1 MNEHE
6 FAHLLGGIDPELVA
20 RAEQRVPARRKPIFK
35 VALVA
40 AVLAALLAVSLAI
53 AVPFIPI
60 TPDLDYATSPESG
73 DETAFKERNVW
84 IWYVNENGKQKRE
97 YVRLPGDA
105 DNVFLTWAYLCGLD
119 EDDALYA
126 ASFSVDETQAKHAT
140 LILSTTLRSHP
151 DAEGLLNSLQKT
163 FAKYYGMPKANVEVL
178 FVDEIEVIGPA
189 FSAGV
194 MNEFGQFMESYG
206 FSSAVPSKFKQGVMQ
221 CTQNGVGV
229 FDLMTE
235 MDLELAPGYQGERW
249 ESDQASYS
257 YSQYTENKFIQTYEN
272 HFEISAIP
280 DGMTLPYGIAAGD
293 TLSAAIEKIVTQAEA
308 QGFIMDA
315 LALESPHKGYWLAT
329 AYERDLFL
337 TYQPDGYYTIT
348 YKRGRNAFSSNL
360 SPGYESELILYFS
373 GKEQRLCKIGITVR
387 DGGVYQPVF
396 EQVTLDTASSDC
408 IMLPELAAH
417 FANVFNSQ
425 SWKRHSAIN
434 QSPELTFDCDGIKVH
449 YANGLFFTQGYY
461 WIADG
466 YTRDC
471 TDALLEAITRLGA
484 GNYDGIL
491 YYAGE
496 YYGHNAEVDRTLQ
509 DAAGYTGQGD
519 LTIGTHA
526 LIVGYRPTADS
537 APDYPGMSGT
547 HFEAYDEYLVTED
560 GIYFEKFTEIAPEFN
575 KSSVLLLESPY
586 TNRVLQFSDE
596 KLSLVRE
603 VFSRA
608 EIRGYTTG
616 DADSDSTVTYNTVFK
631 VNDYTIE
638 YDPASGKARIGHW
651 KMYISEQDQAK
662 LLELLEQYS
671 KIG

>member
-20 RAEQRVPARRKPIFK
+20 RAEQRVPVRRKPIFK

-40 AVLAALLAVSLAI
+40 AVLAALLASLAVV
-53 AVPFIPI
+53 APFIPI
-60 TPDLDYATSPESG
+60 TPDLDYATSPEDG
-73 DETAFKERNVW
+73 REIVFKERNVW
-84 IWYVNENGKQKRE
+84 IYYTENGRQRRE

-105 DNVFLTWAYLCGLD
+105 SNVFLTWAHFCGLGEDAVLYDADVSID
-119 EDDALYA
+119 EA
-126 ASFSVDETQAKHAT
+126 QNKHAT
-140 LILSTTLRSHP
+140 LILSPALRSHP
-151 DAEGLLNSLQKT
+151 DAERLLGSLQKT
-163 FAKYYGMPKANVEVL
+163 FARYYGMPDGNVEIL
-178 FVDEIEVIGPA
+178 FVDEIEVIGSA
-189 FSAGV
+189 FSAAI
-194 MNEFGQFMESYG
+194 MNEFGQFMETYG
-206 FSSAVPSKFKQGVMQ
+206 FSSAVPSEFKQAVMQ
-221 CTQNGVGV
+221 CAVNGVGV

-235 MDLELAPGYQGERW
+235 EDLELAPGYQGERW
-249 ESDQASYS
+249 EHDQASYS

-272 HFEISAIP
+272 HFEISTIP
-280 DGMTLPYGIAAGD
+280 DSMTLPYGIAAGD
-293 TLSAAIEKIVTQAEA
+293 TLSAAFEKIVTQAEA
-308 QGFIMDA
+308 QGFILDVR
-315 LALESPHKGYWLAT
+315 ALESPHKGYWLAT
-329 AYERDLFL
+329 AFERDLLL

-348 YKRGRNAFSSNL
+348 YKRGRNALSSNL
-360 SPGYESELILYFS
+360 SPGYESELVLYFS
-373 GKEQRLCKIGITVR
+373 GKEQRLCKIGITVK
-387 DGGVYQPVF
+387 DGGVYQPIF
-396 EQVTLDTASSDC
+396 EQVTLDNAFSDC

-425 SWKRHSAIN
+425 SWKRDSAIN
-434 QSPELTFDCDGIKVH
+434 QGPELTFDCDGIKVH

-471 TDALLEAITRLGA
+471 TDALLEAITALGT
-484 GNYDGIL
+484 GNYVGVL

-547 HFEAYDEYLVTED
+547 RFEVYDEYLVTED

-575 KSSVLLLESPY
+575 KSTVLLLESPY
-586 TNRVLQFSDE
+586 TNRVLQLSNE
-596 KLSLVRE
+596 SLSLVRE

-608 EIRGYTTG
+608 EIRGYTMD
-616 DADSDSTVTYNTVFK
+616 DANSDPTITYNTIFT

-651 KMYISEQDQAK
+651 KLYVRKQDQAK
-662 LLELLEQYS
+662 ILELLEQCS